1 MCSYDSPKCW
11 TLGVQLL
18 DLNDFRYFVRI
29 VECGGLTAASRNLN
43 VPKSTVSH
51 RLQQL
56 ETALGVRLINRTSRS
71 LSKTDAGDLFYR
83 HAVEALERA
92 DLAESAVRERLVEP
106 SGTIR
111 FTTAVATS
119 MFAMRYILPE
129 FIRRYPKVNVIQHT
143 SDEQI
148 DIVGGSFDLAIRAHT
163 GPLSDSTLVQRTL
176 APAPWFLFA
185 GPDYLERRG
194 LPHTPEDLVGHDT
207 LLMLRRDRPMAL
219 KLRHPTSGERVI
231 PIEPRLAG
239 NDLVMLKQ
247 AAQDGLGIVA
257 LPGYVCREEVKAGR
271 LTRILPDWL
280 AGEANITAVTPF
292 RHGILPSVRAFLDF
306 LAERMPKVI
315 S

>member
-1 MCSYDSPKCW
+1 M
-11 TLGVQLL
+11 L

-29 VECGGLTAASRNLN
+29 VECGGLTAASRNLD

-56 ETALGVRLINRTSRS
+56 EAALGVRLVNRTSRS
-71 LSKTDAGDLFYR
+71 LSMTDAGEVFYR
-83 HAVEALERA
+83 HAVTMLERA

-119 MFAMRYILPE
+119 LFAMRQILPD
-129 FIRRYPKVNVIQHT
+129 FIHRYPKISVIQHI
-143 SDEQI
+143 SDDQI
-148 DIVGGSFDLAIRAHT
+148 DIAGGSYDLALRSHS

-185 GPDYLERRG
+185 SPGYLERHG
-194 LPHTPEDLVGHDT
+194 LPLVPEDLAGHET
-207 LLMLRRDRPMAL
+207 LIMLRHNTPMAW
-219 KLRHPTSGERVI
+219 KLRHPVRAEVVV
-231 PIEPRLAG
+231 PLKPRLAG
-239 NDLVMLKQ
+239 NDMVTLKQ

-257 LPGYVCREEVKAGR
+257 LPGYVCSDDVRSGS
-271 LTRILPDWL
+271 LQRILPDWL
-280 AGEANITAVTPF
+280 AGEASITAVIPY
-292 RHGILPSVRAFLDF
+292 RHGMLPSVRAFLDF
-306 LAERMPKVI
+306 LIERVPKIV

>member
-1 MCSYDSPKCW
+1 M
-11 TLGVQLL
+11 L

-29 VECGGLTAASRNLN
+29 VECGGLTAASRNLD

-56 ETALGVRLINRTSRS
+56 EAALGVRLVNRTSRR
-71 LSKTDAGDLFYR
+71 LGMTDAGDVFYR
-83 HAVEALERA
+83 HAVAMLERA
-92 DLAESAVRERLVEP
+92 DLAESAVRERLAEP

-119 MFAMRYILPE
+119 LFSMRQILPD
-129 FIRRYPKVNVIQHT
+129 FIHRYPKINVIQHI

-148 DIVGGSFDLAIRAHT
+148 DIAGGSYDLALRSHT

-185 GPDYLERRG
+185 APSYIERHG
-194 LPHTPEDLVGHDT
+194 MPLAPEDLAGHDT
-207 LLMLRRDRPMAL
+207 LVMFRHNSPMIW
-219 KLRHPTSGERVI
+219 KLNHPTRGEVI
-231 PIEPRLAG
+231 VTLKPRLAG
-239 NDLVMLKQ
+239 NDIVTLKQ

-257 LPGYVCREEVKAGR
+257 LPAYVCSEDMRSGA
-271 LTRILPDWL
+271 LQRILPDWL
-280 AGEANITAVTPF
+280 AGEASITAVIPF
-292 RHGILPSVRAFLDF
+292 RHGMLPSVRAFLDF
-306 LAERMPKVI
+306 LVERVPQVV

>member
-1 MCSYDSPKCW
+1 M
-11 TLGVQLL
+11 L

-29 VECGGLTAASRNLN
+29 VECGGLTAASRNLD

-56 ETALGVRLINRTSRS
+56 EAALGVRLVNRTSRS
-71 LSKTDAGDLFYR
+71 LSMTDAGEVFYR
-83 HAVEALERA
+83 HAVAMLERA

-119 MFAMRYILPE
+119 LFAMRQILPD
-129 FIRRYPKVNVIQHT
+129 FIHRYPKISVIQHI
-143 SDEQI
+143 SDDQI
-148 DIVGGSFDLAIRAHT
+148 DIAGGNYDLALRSHS

-185 GPDYLERRG
+185 SPGYLERYG
-194 LPHTPEDLVGHDT
+194 LPIVPEDLAGHET
-207 LLMLRRDRPMAL
+207 LIMLRHNMPMAW
-219 KLRHPTSGERVI
+219 KLRHPVRTEVVV
-231 PIEPRLAG
+231 PLKPRLAG
-239 NDLVMLKQ
+239 NDMVTLKQ

-257 LPGYVCREEVKAGR
+257 LPGYVCSDDVRSGSLQRV
-271 LTRILPDWL
+271 LPDWL
-280 AGEANITAVTPF
+280 AGQASITAVIPF
-292 RHGILPSVRAFLDF
+292 RHGMLPSVRAFLDF
-306 LAERMPKVI
+306 LIERVPKVV

>member
-1 MCSYDSPKCW
+1 MI
-11 TLGVQLL
+11 

-29 VECGGLTAASRNLN
+29 VDCGGLTAASRNMD

-51 RLQQL
+51 RLQQP
-56 ETALGVRLINRTSRS
+56 ETSLGVRLINRTSRS
-71 LSKTDAGDLFYR
+71 LSTTDAGALFYR

-92 DLAESAVRERLVEP
+92 DFAENAVRERLLEP

-119 MFAMRYILPE
+119 LFAIRPILPE

-143 SDEQI
+143 SDEQV

-185 GPDYLERRG
+185 ASDYLDRRG
-194 LPHTPEDLVGHDT
+194 LPLAPEDLAGHDT
-207 LLMLRRDRPMAL
+207 LMMLRPGHPPAWKL
-219 KLRHPTSGERVI
+219 KHPTRGEVAV
-231 PIEPRLAG
+231 PGEPRIAT
-239 NDLVMLKQ
+239 NDIVMLKQ
-247 AAQDGLGIVA
+247 VAREGLGIVA
-257 LPGYVCREEVKAGR
+257 LPGYVCRDDVESGALR
-271 LTRILPDWL
+271 QIMPDWL

-292 RHGILPSVRAFLDF
+292 RHGVLPSVRAFLDF
-306 LAERMPKVI
+306 LIERIPNVV